1 MRRVVVTGVGVVSPI
16 GNDMETTW
24 ENALNCKSG
33 VDKIS
38 LYDASESRVQI
49 AAEVKDFDASKYVD
63 KKEERRLTRF
73 LKFAI
78 GASDE
83 AIKSSGIDL
92 DSVDL
97 NRFGTSIGVGLGSLE
112 SFTESSYI
120 FRDKGEKR
128 ISPFFLPYAIPN
140 MASGVVSLKYGLKG
154 PNLCV
159 ATACSSGSHG
169 IGEAYL
175 YVKTGMADMM
185 LAGGAE
191 SAITPVGI
199 GAFASMKAL
208 STYNDSPATASRPF
222 DKDRNGFV
230 MGEGSGVLILE
241 DYDHA
246 VKRGANIL
254 AEVVGYGATGD
265 AFHITSPAP
274 RGEGGA
280 RVMKAALDMAGIN
293 PSDVD
298 YINAHGTST
307 KLNDQY
313 ETQAIIDVF
322 GESANK
328 LSVSSTKGVT
338 GHCVGAAG
346 GIEAALT
353 VKALMHQTV
362 PPTANFTEAEEEMT
376 LDYTPNEPKERE
388 IQYALSN
395 SFGFGGTNA
404 CVAFKAYKN

>member
-328 LSVSSTKGVT
+328 LSVSSTRCYRT
-338 GHCVGAAG
+338 LCWCSR

-376 LDYTPNEPKERE
+376 LDYTPNEPKRGE
-388 IQYALSN
+388 IQYAL
-395 SFGFGGTNA
+395 
-404 CVAFKAYKN
+404 FKFIWFWRNKRLCSV

>member
-1 MRRVVVTGVGVVSPI
+1 MRRVVVTGMGMVSPV
-16 GNDMETTW
+16 GNDVETCW
-24 ENALNCKSG
+24 DNALRAKSG
-33 VDKIS
+33 VDKIT
-38 LYDASESRVQI
+38 LYDASEYRVKI
-49 AAEVKDFDASKYVD
+49 AAEVKGFDSSQYVD

-78 GASDE
+78 GASHE

-92 DSVDL
+92 ESVDL
-97 NRFGTSIGVGLGSLE
+97 NRFGTSVGVGLGSLE
-112 SFTESSYI
+112 SFTDSSYI
-120 FRDKGEKR
+120 FRDKGERR

-140 MASGVVSLKYGLKG
+140 MASGVVSLQHGLKG
-154 PNLCV
+154 PNVCV
-159 ATACSSGSHG
+159 ATACSSVSHG

-175 YVKTGMADMM
+175 YIKNGMADMM

-208 STYNDSPATASRPF
+208 STYNDEPESASRPF

-230 MGEGSGVLILE
+230 MGEGSGVLVLE

-246 VKRGANIL
+246 IKRGANIL
-254 AEVVGYGATGD
+254 AEVVGYGVTGD
-265 AFHITSPAP
+265 AYHITSPAP

-280 RVMKAALDMAGIN
+280 RVMKAAIDMANID
-293 PSDVD
+293 PSQVD

-313 ETQAIIDVF
+313 ESEAIMDVF
-322 GESANK
+322 GDSAHK

-346 GIEAALT
+346 GIEAVFT

-362 PPTANFTEAEEEMT
+362 PPTANLKEADEGLT

-388 IQYALSN
+388 LEYALSN

-404 CVAFKAYKN
+404 CLAFKAYKN

>member
-1 MRRVVVTGVGVVSPI
+1 MKRVVVTGMGMVSPV
-16 GNDMETTW
+16 GNDVETSW
-24 ENALNCKSG
+24 DNALRAKSG
-33 VDKIS
+33 VDKIT
-38 LYDASESRVQI
+38 LYDASEYRVNI
-49 AAEVKDFDASKYVD
+49 AAEVKGFDSSKYVD

-78 GASDE
+78 GASYE
-83 AIKSSGIDL
+83 AIESSGIDL
-92 DSVDL
+92 ESVDL
-97 NRFGTSIGVGLGSLE
+97 NRFGTSVGVGLGSLE
-112 SFTESSYI
+112 SFTDASYV
-120 FRDKGEKR
+120 FRDKGERR

-140 MASGVVSLKYGLKG
+140 MASGVVSLKHGLKG
-154 PNLCV
+154 PNVCV

-175 YVKTGMADMM
+175 YIKNGMADMM

-208 STYNDSPATASRPF
+208 STYNDEPQSASRPF

-230 MGEGSGVLILE
+230 MGEGAGVLVLE

-246 VKRGANIL
+246 KKRGANIL
-254 AEVVGYGATGD
+254 AEVVGYGVTGD
-265 AFHITSPAP
+265 AYHITSPAP

-280 RVMKAALDMAGIN
+280 RVMKAAIDMANID
-293 PSDVD
+293 PSQVD

-313 ETQAIIDVF
+313 ESEAIMDVF
-322 GESANK
+322 GDSAHK

-346 GIEAALT
+346 GIEAVFT

-362 PPTANFTEAEEEMT
+362 PPTANLKEADEGLT
-376 LDYTPNEPKERE
+376 LDYTPNEPNERQLE
-388 IQYALSN
+388 YALSN

-404 CVAFKAYKN
+404 CLAFKAYKN

>member
-1 MRRVVVTGVGVVSPI
+1 M
-16 GNDMETTW
+16 
-24 ENALNCKSG
+24 
-33 VDKIS
+33 
-38 LYDASESRVQI
+38 
-49 AAEVKDFDASKYVD
+49 
-63 KKEERRLTRF
+63 
-73 LKFAI
+73 KFAI

-328 LSVSSTKGVT
+328 LSVSSTKG
-338 GHCVGAAG
+338 CYR
-346 GIEAALT
+346 
-353 VKALMHQTV
+353 
-362 PPTANFTEAEEEMT
+362 T
-376 LDYTPNEPKERE
+376 LCWCSRGYRSS
-388 IQYALSN
+388 SN
-395 SFGFGGTNA
+395 S
-404 CVAFKAYKN
+404 